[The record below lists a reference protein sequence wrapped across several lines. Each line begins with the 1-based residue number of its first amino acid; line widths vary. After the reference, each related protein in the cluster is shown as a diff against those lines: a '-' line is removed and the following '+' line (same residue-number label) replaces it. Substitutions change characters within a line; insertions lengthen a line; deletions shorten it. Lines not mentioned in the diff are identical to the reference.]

1 VTRRGPLTAAIPTSV
16 AAALFP
22 LNPPVPLMLNTGMPY
37 ADGRLFYDADSHVME
52 TPEWLPAYAD
62 PPFRDRIRPFS
73 LGSTGTTDRVRE
85 MIERGK
91 RRAGDPAERAG
102 CEAELL
108 TRKSWDAYG
117 AFHREDRTRALDQ
130 LGFEA
135 QLVFSTFA
143 PGQSE
148 FAKDVD
154 VSYAAARALTRAM
167 LDFCAHDKRLLP
179 VTFIPLHVPE
189 RAVAEARFALDSGI
203 KGLTISPLPPATHSL
218 THPSL
223 LQLYALAEE
232 RGVPI
237 LFHVENDAPRKI
249 AKGFSEN
256 GWEGQTDFHG
266 GGENFTSLLYMAVS
280 HWVEVA
286 LAALIFDHVLE
297 KFPRLKV
304 GVIELGA
311 VWVPAWLERMEIVVD
326 TFGRTESRLR
336 ALSMRPTDYVRRQ
349 VRVTPYPTENVGRLV
364 ERCGPEL
371 FMFSSDYPHV
381 EGGRN
386 PLKRFDASL
395 TGRSPAELA
404 AFYSGNFADLMR
416 WQSHCKW

>member
-1 VTRRGPLTAAIPTSV
+1 
-16 AAALFP
+16 
-22 LNPPVPLMLNTGMPY
+22 MPY
-37 ADGRLFYDADSHVME
+37 AQGRTFFDADSHVME
-52 TPEWLPAYAD
+52 TPDWLPAYAD
-62 PPFRDRIRPFS
+62 PAFRERIRPFS
-73 LGSTGTTDRVRE
+73 LGSTGTTARVRA
-85 MIERGK
+85 MIERGT
-91 RRAGDPAERAG
+91 RRAGDPAERAAY
-102 CEAELL
+102 EAELL
-108 TRKSWDAYG
+108 ARKSWDAYG
-117 AFHREDRTRALDQ
+117 AFHREDRSRALDQ
-130 LGFEA
+130 LGFQA

-143 PGQSE
+143 PGQAE
-148 FAKDVD
+148 FAKDAD

-167 LDFCAHDKRLLP
+167 VDFCAADPRLLP
-179 VTFIPLHVPE
+179 VTFIPLQEPE
-189 RAVAEARFALDSGI
+189 RALAEARFALDAGI
-203 KGLTISPLPPATHSL
+203 KGLTISPNPPARHSI

-223 LQLYALAEE
+223 HPVYALAEE

-249 AKGFSEN
+249 AKGFSAN

-266 GGENFTSLLYMAVS
+266 GGENFTGLLYMAVS

-286 LAALIFDHVLE
+286 LAALIFDHILE

-336 ALSMRPTDYVRRQ
+336 QLALRPAEYVRRQ
-349 VRVTPYPTENVGRLV
+349 VRVTPYPTEHVGRLIQ
-364 ERCGPEL
+364 RCGPEL

-386 PLKRFDASL
+386 PLKRFSASL
-395 TGRSPAELA
+395 DDRSEAELT
-404 AFYSGNFADLMR
+404 AFYSGNFADLMGPNLSATR
-416 WQSHCKW
+416 

>member
-1 VTRRGPLTAAIPTSV
+1 MFNAA
-16 AAALFP
+16 
-22 LNPPVPLMLNTGMPY
+22 MPY
-37 ADGRLFYDADSHVME
+37 AEGRLFYDADSHVME
-52 TPEWLPAYAD
+52 TPDWLPAYAD
-62 PPFRDRIRPFS
+62 PAFREHIRPFS
-73 LGSTGTTDRVRE
+73 LGSTGTTDRVQQ
-85 MIERGK
+85 MIARGR
-91 RRAGDPAERAG
+91 RRAGEPAERAAH
-102 CEAELL
+102 EAELL

-117 AFHREDRTRALDQ
+117 AFHRDDRTRALDL
-130 LGFEA
+130 LGFNA

-167 LDFCAHDKRLLP
+167 LDFCAHDRRLLP
-179 VTFIPLHVPE
+179 VTFIPLQVPE
-189 RAVAEARFALDSGI
+189 RAIAEARYALEAGI
-203 KGLTISPLPPATHSL
+203 KGLTISPNPPATHSL

-223 LQLYALAEE
+223 HPLYALAAEH
-232 RGVPI
+232 GVPI

-249 AKGFSEN
+249 AKGFSTN
-256 GWEGQTDFHG
+256 GWDGQTDFHG
-266 GGENFTSLLYMAVS
+266 GGENFTGLLYMAVS

-286 LAALIFDHVLE
+286 LAALIFDHILE

-336 ALSMRPTDYVRRQ
+336 MLSLRPTDYVRRQ
-349 VRVTPYPTENVGRLV
+349 VRVTPYPTENVGRLI
-364 ERCGPEL
+364 ERCGSEL

-386 PLKRFDASL
+386 PLKRFNESL
-395 TGRSPAELA
+395 AGRSDAELT

-416 WQSHCKW
+416 GNLSA